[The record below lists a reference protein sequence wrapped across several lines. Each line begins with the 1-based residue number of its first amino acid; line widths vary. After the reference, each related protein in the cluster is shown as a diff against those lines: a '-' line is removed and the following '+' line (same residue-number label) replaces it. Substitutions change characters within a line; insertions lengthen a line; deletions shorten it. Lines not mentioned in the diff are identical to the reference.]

1 MKKFLVII
9 LCVCFIPAVFAKTD
23 NYSAEYL
30 KNKKHFSITKPFV
43 ESLVEKKIEKAMAK
57 TLGNSCDVT
66 IRGYSVSS
74 MKKGIIKDFGME
86 GKDLTIEGVDVPYLR
101 INSLTDYNYIDY
113 TQKPMVYKS
122 DMTYAYTI
130 KLSENSI
137 NQALDKKDYQK
148 TLRKVNALAYPLF
161 VLNDV
166 QIKIKNNKL
175 QTIMSYN
182 FPLFP
187 TSKNKTFAVS
197 SSLKVENHKIL
208 ADKITFNGTYAN
220 ITPEKVANLL
230 NLLDPLSFTL
240 SIMNT
245 KKCNTVVENVKIVDN
260 IIEIDG
266 KIYVKGE

>member
-1 MKKFLVII
+1 
-9 LCVCFIPAVFAKTD
+9 
-23 NYSAEYL
+23 
-30 KNKKHFSITKPFV
+30 
-43 ESLVEKKIEKAMAK
+43 MAK

-148 TLRKVNALAYPLF
+148 TLRKLMHWHILF
-161 VLNDV
+161 
-166 QIKIKNNKL
+166 
-175 QTIMSYN
+175 
-182 FPLFP
+182 LF
-187 TSKNKTFAVS
+187 
-197 SSLKVENHKIL
+197 
-208 ADKITFNGTYAN
+208 
-220 ITPEKVANLL
+220 
-230 NLLDPLSFTL
+230 
-240 SIMNT
+240 
-245 KKCNTVVENVKIVDN
+245 
-260 IIEIDG
+260 
-266 KIYVKGE
+266 

>member
-1 MKKFLVII
+1 MKKVLIFL
-9 LCVCFIPAVFAKTD
+9 LCVLFVSPVFAQADK
-23 NYSAEYL
+23 YSAEYL
-30 KNKKHFSITKPFV
+30 KSKKHFSIIKPFV
-43 ESLVEKKIEKAMAK
+43 ENIAEKKIKKSLEKS
-57 TLGNSCDVT
+57 LGNNCDVKFK
-66 IRGYSVSS
+66 GYSVSS
-74 MKKGIIKDFGME
+74 LKKGIFKEFGFE
-86 GKDLTIEGVDVPYLR
+86 GKDFVIDGVSIPYLQVV
-101 INSLTDYNYIDY
+101 SLSDYNYIDY
-113 TQKPMVYKS
+113 TQKPMAYKS
-122 DMTYAYTI
+122 DMVYAYRV
-130 KLSENSI
+130 KLDENSI

-166 QIKIKNNKL
+166 QIKVKNNKI

-187 TSKNKTFAVS
+187 SNKNKTFAVS

-208 ADKITFNGTYAN
+208 AEKVNFNGTYAN
-220 ITPEKVANLL
+220 ITPEKVTNLL
-230 NLLDPLSFTL
+230 NLLDPLTFTL
-240 SIMNT
+240 SVLNT